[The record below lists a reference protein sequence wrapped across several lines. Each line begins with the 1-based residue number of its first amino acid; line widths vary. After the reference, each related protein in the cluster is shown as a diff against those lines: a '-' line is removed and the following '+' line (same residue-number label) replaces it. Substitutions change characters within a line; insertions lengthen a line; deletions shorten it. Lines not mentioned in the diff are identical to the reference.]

1 MLRKV
6 LPAALGADVLE
17 AGGGSEA
24 LRRVE
29 TERRVDLMFLDLTM
43 PEVDGYQVLKTLQ
56 EVGPR
61 AADDRRLG
69 RHPAARPQQRVRDLG
84 AMAFVKKSLSQTDLA
99 SVLQG
104 AGAAVNNTI
113 LSEDKRDA
121 LQEIVNIGMG
131 AAGAALAEVLGAF
144 VELAVPRIDVVDRRR
159 VPLLLD
165 TGAWSD
171 GEIEA
176 VRQPF
181 FGGIIGES
189 LMLFDGAEPARL
201 ADLLG
206 HAAAPTVEEQQELL
220 LDLANVVIGACV
232 GGIAEP
238 LEEVVS
244 FAPPSRLGSRPDAGA
259 FVVGDLGQGRE
270 ALVINVDFKL
280 EERRFRGRVLVFLS
294 EPSLVRIDDAIHRF
308 LDALAS

>member
-1 MLRKV
+1 
-6 LPAALGADVLE
+6 
-17 AGGGSEA
+17 
-24 LRRVE
+24 
-29 TERRVDLMFLDLTM
+29 
-43 PEVDGYQVLKTLQ
+43 
-56 EVGPR
+56 
-61 AADDRRLG
+61 
-69 RHPAARPQQRVRDLG
+69 
-84 AMAFVKKSLSQTDLA
+84 
-99 SVLQG
+99 
-104 AGAAVNNTI
+104 VNNSI
-113 LSEDKRDA
+113 LTEDKRDA

-165 TGAWSD
+165 TAAWSD

-189 LMLFDGAEPARL
+189 LMLFDGAEPAHL
-201 ADLLG
+201 AELIG
-206 HAAAPTVEEQQELL
+206 HAAAPSVEEQQELL

-232 GGIAEP
+232 TGIADP

-244 FAPPSRLGSRPDAGA
+244 FAPPSRLGGRPDATA
-259 FVVGDLGQGRE
+259 FVLEDPGQGRE

-308 LDALAS
+308 LNALAS